1 MKRIYH
7 LLFLSGI
14 LSSMFLCAQA
24 ETLGEKIAN
33 SEKIYYVKFMPTKV
47 LVQFKNYNQSPGIY
61 EPSFFEDKIH
71 PMEIVTFK
79 SSYDEMKFIY
89 ENEISA
95 EQADLINDEILDYFE
110 GLIGKNKIEVIT
122 PDKFKESF
130 AINSV
135 YIQPEFAPFIFVEH
149 TNDDEFHYVSM
160 NTFKADFGINLYE
173 VPEGK
178 KKKRVVSSGGS
189 GNVLKEVFGSNGYA
203 DNVEKAQA
211 LDQLLDDYFYYL
223 DFDFDW
229 HFDRFKKAFEKNL
242 AKQI

>member
-1 MKRIYH
+1 
-7 LLFLSGI
+7 
-14 LSSMFLCAQA
+14 
-24 ETLGEKIAN
+24 
-33 SEKIYYVKFMPTKV
+33 MPTKI
-47 LVQFKNYNQSPGIY
+47 LVQYKNYNQSPDLY

-71 PMEIVTFK
+71 PMEIVSFK
-79 SSYDEMKFIY
+79 SAYDEMRFIY

-95 EQADLINDEILDYFE
+95 RQADLINDELLEYFE
-110 GLIGKNKIEVIT
+110 GLMGSNKIEVIS
-122 PDKFKESF
+122 PQKFKESF
-130 AINSV
+130 AANSI
-135 YIQPEFAPFIFVEH
+135 YIQPEFTPFIFVEH

-173 VPEGK
+173 VPEDK
-178 KKKRVVSSGGS
+178 KKKQVVSSGGT

-211 LDQLLDDYFYYL
+211 VNQLLDDYFYYL

-242 AKQI
+242 AKKI